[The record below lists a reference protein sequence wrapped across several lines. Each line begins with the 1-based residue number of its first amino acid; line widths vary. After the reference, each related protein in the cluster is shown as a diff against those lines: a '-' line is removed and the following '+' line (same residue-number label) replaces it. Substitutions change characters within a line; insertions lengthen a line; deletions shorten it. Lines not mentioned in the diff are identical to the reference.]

1 MAHPKRRH
9 SSSRTN
15 KRRSHHK
22 IAEPTLAE
30 CQNCGAYHKY
40 HHICTECGYYRGRQV
55 LDVNK

>member
-15 KRRSHHK
+15 KRRSHHG

-55 LDVNK
+55 L